1 MQWTDIPAD
10 SLAVLQRGSVIPA
23 HLLALDARRKLDA
36 RRQRAMT
43 RYYLDAGT
51 GGVAVG
57 VHSTQFAI
65 REAGLYE
72 PVLELAMQT
81 AREWQPI
88 GGKRP
93 LFMVAGL
100 AGPTA
105 QATREA
111 GIARGLGYHAA
122 LLSLAAMKGASE
134 DELIAHCRAV
144 SQVMPLVGFYLQPAV
159 GGIHLPSSFWQRFAQ
174 LENVVAIKMAP
185 FNRYR
190 TLDVIR
196 GVIEARA
203 EERVTLYSG
212 NDDHIVL
219 DLLAPFTLMREGA
232 PVTVR
237 IKGGLLGHWSV
248 WTKRAV
254 ELLDRVHAA
263 VAQGAL
269 PAELLALD
277 AQVTDC
283 NAALFDVAHDF
294 HGCIAGCHEVL
305 RRQGLL
311 QGTWCLDPGEGL
323 SEGQAAELSRV
334 QRDYPHLMDDEFVA
348 QHRERWLG

>member
-1 MQWTDIPAD
+1 MHWSTLPAD
-10 SLAVLQRGSVIPA
+10 SLAVLRQGAAIPA
-23 HLLALDARRKLDA
+23 HLLALDAQRKLDE

-43 RYYLDAGT
+43 RYYLDAGA

-65 REAGLYE
+65 RDIGLYE
-72 PVLELAMQT
+72 PVLQLAMHT
-81 AREWQPI
+81 ANNWVPL
-88 GGKRP
+88 GGPRP

-100 AGPTA
+100 AGKTQ
-105 QATREA
+105 QAVREA
-111 GIARGLGYHAA
+111 GIARGIGYHAG
-122 LLSLAAMKGASE
+122 LLSLGAMKGASE
-134 DELIAHCRAV
+134 DELIAHCQAIAE
-144 SQVMPLVGFYLQPAV
+144 VMPLVGFYLQPAV
-159 GGIHLPSSFWQRFAQ
+159 GGIQLPASFWQRFAAID
-174 LENVVAIKMAP
+174 NVVAIKMAP
-185 FNRYR
+185 FHRYR

-196 GVIEARA
+196 GVVNARA
-203 EERVTLYSG
+203 EDRVTLYTG

-219 DLLAPFTLMREGA
+219 DLLAPFTLVRDGQ

-248 WTKRAV
+248 WTSRAV
-254 ELLDRVHAA
+254 DLLHRIHAA
-263 VAQGAL
+263 VEAGSAPQD
-269 PAELLALD
+269 LLALD

-323 SEGQAAELSRV
+323 SPGQAEELSRV
-334 QRDYPHLMDDEFVA
+334 QRDYPHLTDDDFVA
-348 QHRERWLG
+348 RHKERWLW